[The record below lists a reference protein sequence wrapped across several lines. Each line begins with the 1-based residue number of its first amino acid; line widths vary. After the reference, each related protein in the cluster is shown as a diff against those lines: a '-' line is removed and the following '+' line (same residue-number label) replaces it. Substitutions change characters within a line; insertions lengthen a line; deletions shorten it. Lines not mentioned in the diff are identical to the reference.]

1 MVARERGAGGVDG
14 EDAGA
19 RRLRRSRQWER
30 KGAGRARSRRK
41 AAARETGGD
50 KIGRR
55 VDAIFSGSLLAGDPA
70 TQMGAQSN
78 TRTTLIVQHRANNP
92 HYPIHIE
99 KLSISVILPL

>member
-1 MVARERGAGGVDG
+1 MRRPRRAGVATEDMVARERGAGGVDG

-55 VDAIFSGSLLAGDPA
+55 VDAIFSGSLQADDPA
-70 TQMGAQSN
+70 TSDKSTIKYTNHAHCPTQN
-78 TRTTLIVQHRANNP
+78 
-92 HYPIHIE
+92 
-99 KLSISVILPL
+99 K